1 MLFILCGNTTLL
13 AQISGF
19 EVDISKQLT
28 IENGLSHFGVT
39 SIAQD
44 NNGLLWVGTFKGL
57 NIFDGYEFKT
67 FYHSTDSGLVS
78 NRIHSLYKD
87 ENNNILIG
95 TEKGVS
101 VYLYQKQQFKV
112 LYTNKN
118 TIGEELGPYINKI
131 IETHDYIICNTLKK
145 GVILINKSDYSFHSI
160 ILPNFINIGSFKSF
174 NIDKIDNDN
183 ILLATNSGIIKATLS
198 TGKCRRILEGDFPF
212 CLDIAFDGNSTI
224 YALNYRF
231 LGIISIK
238 NDNYNLKAIAF
249 SGEDYSQ
256 IELGENGELWL
267 MKNNNDLAVIGN
279 PTYVKNIDKQVVKFS
294 FTSEFTRLS
303 SILLTEDGGW
313 IGSFNQGLFKFRSEE
328 RPFKY
333 SNLKNNGQVV
343 NTSSQVVSMITLD
356 HEQVMITLNANNAKV
371 FNINN
376 NSIKEV
382 KQPGVYNQVIT
393 RVLKDTY
400 GTIWGGSLRV
410 GVFQKKNLVVPWKQ
424 LMSPEY
430 PILNDES
437 VRGFSQDKYGDI
449 WVAGLRKL
457 YRFSMHSN
465 GKIKEI
471 EVIRNLGNVPYN
483 YNLATKVI
491 YADPKQDCI
500 WLGTQSDG
508 LFRINYSHNKPL
520 TEATFQHFIPIKND
534 TTSLPVYAINCM
546 QRVPNGDLWLGT
558 LEGGITKVIEENG
571 LIKFKTFTEN
581 DGLDD
586 NDVMTF
592 QYDNKGRL
600 WIATNQGINQFDPE
614 TENFRNYTTEDGL
627 VPASFEVSST
637 KLLNGMMVF
646 GGNNG
651 ICYFNPDLVPNE
663 SNIPPLLFGDL
674 KVHNQIVR
682 VKSKDNK
689 EAILYKPLNDSDEIT
704 LEYNQRSISIELISL
719 HYSNTEAHHIR
730 YRLLPKDNSWL
741 EVTSNNKIV
750 NFSLLPPGEYTFE
763 AQVSNSKNEWS
774 PTKRIKI
781 HVKYAWWN
789 SNGAKGLYFILIFLV
804 IAMVMLTLLRMKTL
818 EYNLQIEQFDK
829 NRLEEL
835 DAARLKLFMNI
846 SHEFRTPLTLIS
858 GPISVLKGMFETNQ
872 DAFQHIDLIQRQS
885 KKMFQLVEQ
894 VHDVRKADENI
905 LKLKYTT
912 FDFTDLV
919 TDVKQDFDKLA
930 EDSNK
935 KLILEGEANK
945 LFVLADEHKLE
956 VVVNNLLNNAFKFTR
971 KGDTIS
977 ITYNVRK
984 GGLYL
989 SVSDT
994 GIGIPEEDLAH
1005 LFKRFYQSSKGEKYS
1020 VGTGIGLELTKM
1032 LVEMHQGEIKVS
1044 SILGEGTK
1052 FEVFLPLEIR
1062 KEDVLSEKRIDEILS
1077 LESHDERQ
1085 RVEDQVIDL
1094 SEIIQENEHSD
1105 VTIYY
1110 VEDNTDLRNF
1120 ITKILNQYFAVV
1132 TFSNGKEC
1140 MDALESEW
1148 PDLILSDIIMPEMN
1162 GIELCKQI
1170 KSNPKTNH
1178 IPVVLL
1184 TSRSSTEEK
1193 IEGLEV
1199 GADMYITKPFEV
1211 KHLIATFKNILN
1223 NRKTLQTKFQVE
1235 APMPLKKKQKTEE
1248 DKIFVNKFYK
1258 LLEENLTNENIDLE
1272 EFAKELY
1279 MSRSQFFRKVKAI
1292 SDTTPQDL
1300 IRSYK
1305 LKKAAE
1311 LLCEG
1316 QYSVA
1321 DVVVMVGFKSRTHF
1335 SKSFKEI
1342 YGITPSKYA
1351 VAKKV
1356 E

>member
-1 MLFILCGNTTLL
+1 MLCGVSTVN
-13 AQISGF
+13 AQRSGF

-57 NIFDGYEFKT
+57 NIYDGYEFKT

-101 VYLYQKQQFKV
+101 VYLYQKQEFRT
-112 LYTNKN
+112 LYTNKG

-131 IETHDYIICNTLKK
+131 IETKKYIICNTLKK
-145 GVILINKSDYSFHSI
+145 GVIVIDKNGYSFKKI
-160 ILPNFINIGSFKSF
+160 IIPNFINIGSFKSF
-174 NIDKIDNDN
+174 NIDKIDDDN
-183 ILLATNSGIIKATLS
+183 ILLATNSGIIIANLS
-198 TGKCRRILEGDFPF
+198 AGKCKRILEDNFPY

-231 LGIISIK
+231 LGIINIK
-238 NDNYNLKAIAF
+238 NGNYTIKARTF
-249 SGEDYSQ
+249 EGEDYSQ
-256 IELGENGELWL
+256 IQLGNDGELWL
-267 MKNNNDLAVIGN
+267 MKNNNDLAVVGD
-279 PTYVKNIDKQVVKFS
+279 PTYIKNIDKQIVKFS
-294 FTSEFTRLS
+294 FTSDFTRLS
-303 SILLTEDGGW
+303 SILLTDEGGW
-313 IGSFNQGLFKFRSEE
+313 IGTFNQGLFKFRSEE

-333 SNLKNNGQVV
+333 SNLKNTDQGENK
-343 NTSSQVVSMITLD
+343 SSQVVSMITLD
-356 HEQVMITLNANNAKV
+356 HEEILITLNANNAKV

-376 NSIKEV
+376 NTIQEV

-393 RVLKDTY
+393 RVLKDNY

-410 GVFQKKNLVVPWKQ
+410 GVFQKKNLDVTWKQ

-430 PILNDES
+430 PVLDGES
-437 VRGFSQDKYGDI
+437 VRGFTQDRYNDI

-457 YRFSMHSN
+457 YRYSMNSD
-465 GKIKEI
+465 GSIKKI
-471 EVIRNLGNVPYN
+471 EVINNLGSVPYN

-491 YADPKQDCI
+491 YADPIKDCI

-508 LFRINYSHNKPL
+508 LFRIDYVKDKPL
-520 TEATFQHFIPIKND
+520 SEVTFQHFIPIKND
-534 TTSLPVYAINCM
+534 SSSLPVYAINCM
-546 QRVPNGDLWLGT
+546 QRVLNGDLWLGT
-558 LEGGITKVIEENG
+558 LEGGITKVIEENDT
-571 LIKFKTFTEN
+571 IKFRTFTEKE
-581 DGLDD
+581 GLDD

-600 WIATNQGINQFDPE
+600 WIATNQGINQFDPVTE
-614 TENFRNYTTEDGL
+614 TFRNYTAEDGL

-674 KVHNQIVR
+674 KVHNQIVK
-682 VKSKDNK
+682 VKNK
-689 EAILYKPLNDSDEIT
+689 GDKAAILFKPLNDSHEIT
-704 LEYNQRSISIELISL
+704 LEYNQRSIALELISL

-730 YRLLPKDNSWL
+730 YRLLPKDTSWL
-741 EVTSNNKIV
+741 EATSNNKVV
-750 NFSLLPPGEYTFE
+750 NFSLLPPGEYIFE

-781 HVKYAWWN
+781 NVKYAWWN
-789 SNGAKGLYFILIFLV
+789 SNGAKGLYFLLIFFV

-930 EDSNK
+930 EDSGK
-935 KLILEGEANK
+935 KLILEGDANQ
-945 LFVLADEHKLE
+945 LYVLADEHKLE

-971 KGDTIS
+971 EGDQITIN
-977 ITYNVRK
+977 YKDKN
-984 GGLYL
+984 GGLFF

-994 GIGIPEEDLAH
+994 GIGIPEEDLDH
-1005 LFKRFYQSSKGEKYS
+1005 LFKRFYQSNKGEKYS

-1032 LVEMHQGEIKVS
+1032 LVEMHHGEITVS
-1044 SILGEGTK
+1044 STLGEGTK
-1052 FEVFLPLEIR
+1052 FEVFLPIETR
-1062 KEDVLSEKRIDEILS
+1062 KENVLSEKRIDEIHS

-1094 SEIIQENEHSD
+1094 SEIIKENEHSD

-1110 VEDNTDLRNF
+1110 VEDNTDLRKF
-1120 ITKILNQYFAVV
+1120 ISKILNQYFAVV

-1140 MDALESEW
+1140 IDALENEW

-1162 GIELCKQI
+1162 GIELCRYI
-1170 KSNPKTNH
+1170 KGDEKTNH

-1211 KHLIATFKNILN
+1211 KHLIASFKNILN
-1223 NRKTLQTKFQVE
+1223 NRKTLQNKFQAD

-1279 MSRSQFFRKVKAI
+1279 LSRSQFFRKVKAI

-1316 QYSVA
+1316 EYSVA

-1335 SKSFKEI
+1335 SKSFKEV

-1351 VAKKV
+1351 IAKK
-1356 E
+1356 EQ